1 MFSNG
6 RARSGIIVLP
16 CGAGKTLTGIAAA
29 STIKKSVIVLCNSGV
44 SVEQWQKQ
52 FYLWSTLKSKV
63 VRFTSKVKDAMFPL
77 SEAGVIIS
85 TYTMM
90 SQTRES
96 VANKTQMDQIKNME
110 FGLMILDEV
119 QTAPAE
125 TFRKVLTLCKSH
137 CKLGLTAT
145 LVRED
150 NRIKDLNFLIGPK
163 LYEANWLDLQ
173 QNNYLAR
180 VQCIEVWCEMTS
192 QFYQH
197 YQERLRNQ
205 HFKQVLSACNP
216 NKFMSCQY
224 LVDLHTKRGDKIII
238 FCDVKWAVEEYAKRL
253 KVPFINGD
261 VSHSER
267 MGILNYFQQTNQ
279 VNCIVISRVGD
290 TSFDLPAANVI
301 IQISFHG
308 GARRQEA

>member
-1 MFSNG
+1 M
-6 RARSGIIVLP
+6 LP

-63 VRFTSKVKDAMFPL
+63 VRFTSKVKDAMFPS

-96 VANKTQMDQIKNME
+96 VANRTQMDQIKNME

-197 YQERLRNQ
+197 Y
-205 HFKQVLSACNP
+205 
-216 NKFMSCQY
+216 
-224 LVDLHTKRGDKIII
+224 
-238 FCDVKWAVEEYAKRL
+238 
-253 KVPFINGD
+253 
-261 VSHSER
+261 
-267 MGILNYFQQTNQ
+267 
-279 VNCIVISRVGD
+279 
-290 TSFDLPAANVI
+290 
-301 IQISFHG
+301 
-308 GARRQEA
+308 